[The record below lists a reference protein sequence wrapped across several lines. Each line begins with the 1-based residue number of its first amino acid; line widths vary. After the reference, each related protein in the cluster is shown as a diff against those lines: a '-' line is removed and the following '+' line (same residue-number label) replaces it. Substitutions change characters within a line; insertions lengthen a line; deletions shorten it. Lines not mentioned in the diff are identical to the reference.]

1 MAVLK
6 SMAIPAM
13 AAFWQ
18 NDLVSSTSASSSRSY
33 SSSLLQLFRN
43 SSLTPPQRRHHTV
56 YLNTH
61 NPSTMPDEYHHTL
74 KNHGSGSKK
83 TDKVFYVLH
92 EVQQVVSH

>member
-1 MAVLK
+1 MIRSPL
-6 SMAIPAM
+6 
-13 AAFWQ
+13 
-18 NDLVSSTSASSSRSY
+18 LLRRHLCSY

-43 SSLTPPQRRHHTV
+43 TV

-61 NPSTMPDEYHHTL
+61 NPSTMPDEYRHTL

-83 TDKVFYVLH
+83 TDKVFNVLH